1 MGLADMAKNALGQ
14 GGKELLSALADIEV
28 KGIEYELLLG
38 LSIAESAGAHGR
50 CSLDMRVAK
59 ETEPTELLKG
69 KERTVE
75 VMYGEDRLF
84 AGIVTDMQL
93 LPQENRSMVMHV
105 ELATMSMLLHRERRT
120 RTFQNEKKTLKTI
133 LDEVAKPYKEVKA
146 VLEAEQPE
154 EKIPR
159 LVCQNNE
166 TDWEFLTRLAA
177 QLGKRLFV
185 DARSDTIHVSTGVK
199 SFAKRGKEQSVTS
212 AMQVSYLACAR
223 AERNTDEKA
232 RPIYYQQ
239 RVTDMLLPGFGA
251 GSTSKA
257 DNVQLAVVESRV
269 EEHGGSLRNY
279 LVYMPLEG
287 IRPSAW
293 QELAGWGRGHLLH
306 GRVLE
311 ADAKTCTVKVQFDCD
326 EKQSKDEALAIPY
339 ESLAG
344 NYLFAMP
351 DAGDPVD
358 VYYED
363 SGELVAIGCHQ
374 AAGKRAARE
383 DGKKEGGK
391 EKPERKLDER
401 GIMNEGNLLEFTK
414 EGVLLAATA
423 AKKETAAT
431 LDAKG
436 IELRAKADVI
446 LEGKG
451 SLYIHSAQGQ
461 VPDGQTKY
469 MVKHAVGYGQYMA
482 GLGQP
487 PTTMP
492 APPSGMVG
500 TDTGS
505 VKKAGAQLAKAV
517 RSEEAKRWDKLSGFQ
532 PREAKQESAKAAKG
546 GKVEVKA
553 GKELMLKVG
562 DSSIYLK
569 GGKVEVKTRALFQAG
584 YGIAKPP
591 TGSCSFKPGSPASR
605 SAQSMNPAHGAADRK
620 RSKEGD
626 KKIHDRKKISRGK

>member
-1 MGLADMAKNALGQ
+1 MGLAEMAKNALGQ
-14 GGKELLSALADIEV
+14 GSKELVSSLADIKV

-38 LSIAESAGAHGR
+38 LSIGESAGAHGR
-50 CSLDMRVAK
+50 CSLVLQVAK
-59 ETEPTELLKG
+59 DTKPVELLKG
-69 KERTVE
+69 KAKTVE

-93 LPQENRSMVMHV
+93 LPQDNRSMVV
-105 ELATMSMLLHRERRT
+105 GLELATLSVLLHRERRT
-120 RTFQNEKKTLKTI
+120 RTFQNGKKTLQNI
-133 LDEVAKPYKEVKA
+133 LDVVAKPYKEVKA
-146 VLEAEQPE
+146 VLEAEKPE

-177 QLGKRLFV
+177 QLGKLLFV
-185 DARSDTIHVSTGVK
+185 DARADTIHVSAGIK
-199 SFAKRGKEQSVTS
+199 AFAKRDKEQSVTS

-223 AERNTDEKA
+223 AEKNTDEKA

-239 RVTDMLLPGFGA
+239 RVTDMALPGFGA

-257 DNVQLAVVESRV
+257 GNVQLAVVESRV
-269 EEHGGSLRNY
+269 EEQEGGLRNH

-287 IRPSAW
+287 IRPAAW
-293 QELAGWGRGHLLH
+293 QELAGWGRGHLLQ
-306 GRVLE
+306 GKVLE
-311 ADAKTCTVKVQFDCD
+311 ADAKTCTVKVHFDCD
-326 EKQSKDEALAIPY
+326 EKQPKEEALAIPY

-363 SGELVAIGCHQ
+363 SGELLAIGCHK
-374 AAGKRAARE
+374 AAGKRAGQKE
-383 DGKKEGGK
+383 EKKEGGK
-391 EKPERKLDER
+391 EKPDRKQDER

-414 EGVLLAATA
+414 DGVLLAATA
-423 AKKETAAT
+423 EKQETGAT
-431 LDAKG
+431 LDGKG
-436 IELRAKADVI
+436 IELKAKADVI

-461 VPDGQTKY
+461 VPDGQTQY
-469 MVKHAVGYGQYMA
+469 MAKHAVGYGQYMA
-482 GLGQP
+482 GMGQP

-492 APPSGMVG
+492 AAPSGMVG

-505 VKKAGAQLAKAV
+505 VKKSGAQLAKAV
-517 RSEEAKRWDKLSGFQ
+517 RSEEAKLWDKLSGFKPQ
-532 PREAKQESAKAAKG
+532 EAKQESAKEAQG

-553 GKELMLKVG
+553 GKDLMLKVG

-569 GGKVEVKTRALFQAG
+569 GSKVEVKTRALFQAG
-584 YGIAKPP
+584 YAIAKPP